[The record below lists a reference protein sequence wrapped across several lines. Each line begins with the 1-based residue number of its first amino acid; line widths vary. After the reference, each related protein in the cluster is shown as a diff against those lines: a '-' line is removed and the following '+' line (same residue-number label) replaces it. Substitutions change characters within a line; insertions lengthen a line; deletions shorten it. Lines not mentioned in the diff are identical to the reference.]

1 MAMFQ
6 SLFGAISALI
16 KVYSAICLIR
26 IVLSWV
32 PEIEYS
38 PAGRLISRICDPFL
52 NWFRRFSFTRLGMV
66 DFSPILA
73 LGVLS
78 VGSMI
83 FTRLSRT
90 GTISVGIVIASLL
103 QVAWS
108 FFSFLLTIV
117 IVFLAIRLIYDLMNR
132 YGYSQFWTMMDRFLN
147 PPIAWVT
154 GLFGGGRKPLPYRT
168 SLIITLVFMVGLR
181 IGLGIGIGYLV
192 QLIGNPP
199 L

>member
-1 MAMFQ
+1 MFQ
-6 SLFGAISALI
+6 SVFAALSAII

-32 PEIEYS
+32 PEIEDS
-38 PAGRLISRICDPFL
+38 PVGRFIAGICDPYL
-52 NWFRRFSFTRLGMV
+52 NWFRRFSFTRVGV
-66 DFSPILA
+66 ADFSPILA

-83 FTRLSRT
+83 LTRLSRT
-90 GTISVGIVIASLL
+90 GTISVGIIVASLL

-108 FFSFLLTIV
+108 FFAFLLSV
-117 IVFLAIRLIYDLMNR
+117 LIVFLAIRLIYDLMNR

-147 PPIAWVT
+147 PPISWVT
-154 GLFGGGRKPLPYRT
+154 GLLGGGRKPLPYRT
-168 SLIITLVFMVGLR
+168 SLVITLAFMIALRVGLEFGVR
-181 IGLGIGIGYLV
+181 YLI
-192 QLIGNPP
+192 QLIANTP

>member
-1 MAMFQ
+1 MAIFQ
-6 SLFGAISALI
+6 SIFGALSALI

-38 PAGRLISRICDPFL
+38 PVGKFIAGICDPFL
-52 NWFRRFSFTRLGMV
+52 NWFRRFSFTRVGVV

-90 GTISVGIVIASLL
+90 GTISIGIVVASLI

-108 FFSFLLTIV
+108 FFSFLLTI
-117 IVFLAIRLIYDLMNR
+117 IIIFLAIRLIYDLMNR
-132 YGYSQFWTMMDRFLN
+132 YGYSPFWTMLDKFLN

-154 GLFGGGRKPLPYRT
+154 SLLGGGRKPLPYRT
-168 SLIITLVFMVGLR
+168 SLIVTLIFMLVLR
-181 IGLGIGIGYLV
+181 IGLEFGVGYLI
-192 QLIGNPP
+192 QIIANTP